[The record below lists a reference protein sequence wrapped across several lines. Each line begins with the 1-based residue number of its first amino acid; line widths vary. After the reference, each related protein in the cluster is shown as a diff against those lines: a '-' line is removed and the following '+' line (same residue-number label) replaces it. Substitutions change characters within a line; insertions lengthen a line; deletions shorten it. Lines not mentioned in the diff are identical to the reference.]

1 MDRIE
6 GKKQEKWK
14 KTVIKEW
21 IYYKKIN
28 KIKYI
33 GMK

>member
-21 IYYKKIN
+21 ISNLLQKN
-28 KIKYI
+28 K
-33 GMK
+33 